1 MMHVWKSLHRRK
13 HVFMMG
19 FMPNFMMFY
28 ECQNMSKPVFRS
40 GNQVTSQVTL
50 LAVRVRS
57 PSPGIAQE
65 ETHGDALSFSQRSIG
80 FVAPDSQLS
89 TFCPGEF
96 SFQVYVTSS

>member
-1 MMHVWKSLHRRK
+1 MSKHVKTSFSFWKSSDQSSDTARR
-13 HVFMMG
+13 
-19 FMPNFMMFY
+19 
-28 ECQNMSKPVFRS
+28 SS
-40 GNQVTSQVTL
+40 S
-50 LAVRVRS
+50 RS

-96 SFQVYVTSS
+96 FFQVYVTSS